1 MNNFRLY
8 LAHQFIGMKQIFVV
22 LGVLTGI
29 LFLQS
34 CSKEYTCSCT
44 TSASTEKSF
53 ELKLEKMRKNDAKTV
68 CTDYGR
74 FLDTTSTLNYSCGIK

>member
-8 LAHQFIGMKQIFVV
+8 LAHQFIGMKQIFFF
-22 LGVLTGI
+22 LCVLTGI

>member
-8 LAHQFIGMKQIFVV
+8 LAHQFIGMKQIFFV
-22 LGVLTGI
+22 LCVLTGI

-74 FLDTTSTLNYSCGIK
+74 FLDTTSSLNYSCGIK